1 MVLKF
6 LCIYVDRFTP
16 RCKKST
22 SEKTEMFLTYH
33 NNNNNNNKIILMQ
46 FQREAVTRMTQS
58 EEFSIYLQILVI
70 SPHFSFQ

>member
-22 SEKTEMFLTYH
+22 SDKTDVSDLYH

-46 FQREAVTRMTQS
+46 FEREAVIRMTQS